1 LSPHANRHR
10 CGKSVTLP
18 DNLTAGQ
25 KESQSRRNHSK
36 KLDVSWSGIRAGGGH
51 CRKTTPEYWIDGR
64 PMRAALKARHRA
76 KGYAIELIGESS

>member
-1 LSPHANRHR
+1 MSPHANRHR

-36 KLDVSWSGIRAGGGH
+36 KLDVSWSGIRAGDIIAIPLPNIGSMGGEFGPL
-51 CRKTTPEYWIDGR
+51 RK
-64 PMRAALKARHRA
+64 RAIA
-76 KGYAIELIGESS
+76 ET